1 LILTADG
8 RYEARDE
15 QDEIIA
21 GGKFVANPSS
31 QPAEIEF
38 ISDKPVNPDDAKRL
52 GIYRLEG
59 DRLTLVVS
67 LKGPRPNTF
76 EPVDDPSVML
86 TILERKK

>member
-67 LKGPRPNTF
+67 LKGPRPKTF